1 MSNTKSGIQTM
12 RVESNI
18 EIDLPSYIESGPY
31 IPRNNNYVTLTQ
43 LC

>member
-12 RVESNI
+12 RAESNT
-18 EIDLPSYIESGPY
+18 EIGLPSYLELGPY